1 MINYDSNYIYLTV
14 PTEYKCVYYNILDVL
29 GTLGKDLLSAC
40 TATCK
45 GRAINGIACYNMFNA
60 ACAAY
65 YLGQVKL
72 ARTLIS
78 YIKAQVE
85 ISCDN
90 LLIFQDSS
98 LDEFVYLKVPV
109 VYQTVFENLLS
120 KMAVW
125 GQELLDDCTASCS
138 GNNKNILNA
147 WNLFQAAVTAYEYG
161 NQVQSDKIVNF
172 IAVSLGINSDTQP
185 TTQYFTISI
194 NTTPSDAIV
203 TINGNNTKTLTVEK
217 NTFVTIIVS
226 KSGYKSYTESFTAEE
241 NKTINV
247 SLEREETPGGGGG
260 GDDDNR
266 NVVITVNPTP
276 SDATVT
282 INGNTGKTLS
292 VLKGTPVNIAVR
304 KTGYETNIV
313 PQFTATSDVTIN
325 VTLPESRPQV
335 TTATIAVVPTPSD
348 ATIKINGEV
357 RNTIVL
363 NIGESCTMEV
373 SKAGYTT
380 ERKTIT
386 VEGDYT
392 WIITLRQSNF
402 GITPTNVRLAY
413 TGGRVQFY
421 APENLQDGEIRMIN
435 NINNPSELKYY
446 NRDTNEELQ
455 QDSLH
460 GIDVAYFYTDVPQ
473 NNTNQAQTYRITAQN
488 SKPEGDN
495 EEIPI
500 IIVVDPN
507 PNATGRSM
515 IILNVARDRSNNV
528 VTGCTYYRNGVSL
541 NNPPTEQQSYIEE
554 FDSNPNSTE
563 GITIVVKKTGYAL
576 TVLNIDFKNGTQEV
590 TPIMD
595 LQGDEQDF
603 QVVPVKYDDISAYNL
618 YNLNNDKYDLYAYDD
633 GQRQQLMTAFVVEC
647 LAINNTS
654 IPHVDV
660 IASRQNDGGIETFY
674 DVVLGSGRIIIL
686 IDPNVWSS
694 EEITFNIHNSAGSE
708 EFTVRV
714 PAVI

>member
-14 PTEYKCVYYNILDVL
+14 PTEYKCVYYSILDVL

-78 YIKAQVE
+78 YIKAQLE

-109 VYQTVFENLLS
+109 IYQAVFESLLS

-147 WNLFQAAVTAYEYG
+147 WNLFQAAIAAYEYG

-185 TTQYFTISI
+185 TAQYYTISV

-217 NTFVTIIVS
+217 NTFVTIVVS
-226 KSGYKSYTESFTAEE
+226 KSGYQSYTESFTAES

-247 SLEREETPGGGGG
+247 SLVREETPGG

-266 NVVITVNPTP
+266 NVTITVNPTP

-292 VLKGTPVNIAVR
+292 VPRGTPVNIAVR
-304 KTGYETNIV
+304 KEGYETHIV
-313 PQFTATSDVTIN
+313 PQFTATSDVTIS

-373 SKAGYTT
+373 SKAGYATQ
-380 ERKTIT
+380 RKTIT
-386 VEGDYT
+386 VEADYT
-392 WIITLRQSNF
+392 WIVTLQQSNF
-402 GITPTNVRLAY
+402 GITPTTVNLSY
-413 TGGRVQFY
+413 TGGRVQFF
-421 APENLQDGEIRMIN
+421 AQENMQDGEVRMIN

-446 NRDTNEELQ
+446 NPNTNEEVQ
-455 QDSLH
+455 QDSIR
-460 GIDVAYFYTDVPQ
+460 GIDIPYFYTNVPQ
-473 NNTNQAQTYRITAQN
+473 NNTNQVQIYRITARN
-488 SKPEGDN
+488 SKPEGNN
-495 EEIPI
+495 EEIAI
-500 IIVVDPN
+500 TINVAAN
-507 PNATGRSM
+507 PNASGRSM

-528 VTGCTYYRNGVSL
+528 VTGCTYHRDGFGID
-541 NNPPTEQQSYIEE
+541 NPPTEQQSYIIE
-554 FDSNPNSTE
+554 FDSDPNSTQ
-563 GITIVVKKTGYAL
+563 GTTIVVEKAGYAL

-595 LQGDEQDF
+595 LNTDTPDLQIL
-603 QVVPVKYDDISAYNL
+603 PLKYVAFSENAL
-618 YNLNNDKYDLYAYDD
+618 YNLENGKYVLIPYEDVGEQELRVAFSIKCKAVND
-633 GQRQQLMTAFVVEC
+633 
-647 LAINNTS
+647 TS
-654 IPHVDV
+654 NAEVNV
-660 IASRQNDGGIETFY
+660 ITPRQNDGGIEVWNDTVQGNG
-674 DVVLGSGRIIIL
+674 DILVIIN
-686 IDPNVWSS
+686 PYSWSS
-694 EEITFNIHNSAGSE
+694 EEITISVSNNSNAD
-708 EFTVRV
+708 EFTVKV
-714 PAVI
+714 PSLV